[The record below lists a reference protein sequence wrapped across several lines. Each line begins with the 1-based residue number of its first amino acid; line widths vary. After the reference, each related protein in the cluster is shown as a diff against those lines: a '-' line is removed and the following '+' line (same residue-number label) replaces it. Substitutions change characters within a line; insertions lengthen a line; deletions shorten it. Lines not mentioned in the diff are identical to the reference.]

1 MLYIVS
7 RKAETR
13 RRILAAALACAAD
26 ARADCTMGEV
36 AIKAGLS
43 RQAVYLHFPN
53 RDALLAALSEWL
65 AAAAARG
72 PADAPSARA
81 TLTALVAWLADDYPR
96 SWPLIR
102 RLGENPEDAG
112 RQIACRKLAERFR
125 DEGALSPHL
134 SPATAADLLFTL
146 TSPAVWAELVPGR
159 GWDAG
164 RYRSHVTYLAT
175 SALTK

>member
-1 MLYIVS
+1 VS
-7 RKAETR
+7 SQTDTR
-13 RRILAAALACAAD
+13 IRILVAALACAAD

-36 AIKAGLS
+36 AAKAGLS
-43 RQAVYLHFPN
+43 RQAVYLHFPS
-53 RDALLAALSEWL
+53 RAALLAALSEWL
-65 AAAAARG
+65 AAAAARA
-72 PADAPSARA
+72 PSDTPSARA
-81 TLTALVAWLADDYPR
+81 ALTALVAWLADDYPR
-96 SWPLIR
+96 TWPLVR
-102 RLGENPEDAG
+102 RLGENPGDAS
-112 RQIACRKLAERFR
+112 RQVACRRLAERFR

-164 RYRSHVTYLAT
+164 RYRSHVAYLAT

>member
-1 MLYIVS
+1 VS
-7 RKAETR
+7 SPIDTR
-13 RRILAAALACAAD
+13 TRILAAALACAAD

-36 AIKAGLS
+36 AAKAGLS

-53 RDALLAALSEWL
+53 RAALLAALSEWL
-65 AAAAARG
+65 AAAAARS

-96 SWPLIR
+96 TWPLVR
-102 RLGENPEDAG
+102 RLGENPGDAS
-112 RQIACRKLAERFR
+112 RMIACRKLAERFR

-134 SPATAADLLFTL
+134 SPAAATDLLFTL
-146 TSPAVWAELVPGR
+146 TSLAVWAELVPGR
-159 GWDAG
+159 GWDAA
-164 RYRSHVTYLAT
+164 RYRSHIVYLAT